1 MNFSDLIMKT
11 LKLLILL
18 TAIGCS
24 NEGFPQDPRPCCEDV
39 TVETGIFTVLYSES
53 KQQPISLTYL
63 STDRPKNVDRGSMNF
78 YTERDY
84 YTSDNNDYK
93 GNPYDKGHLAPA
105 ATFSDSYG
113 NLRQTFTYLNC
124 ALQKDKLN
132 RGAWRLL
139 EEQERKW
146 DDEQNLEITIDVEF
160 TDSILPYGATLP
172 SKFIKHIH
180 FLKDHTYKCY
190 DFPNVDPTKSWEE
203 YEVTH
208 NHD

>member
-24 NEGFPQDPRPCCEDV
+24 SEGFPQDPRPCCEDV

-93 GNPYDKGHLAPA
+93 NNPYDKGHLAPA

-146 DDEQNLEITIDVEF
+146 DDEQNLEITIEVEF
-160 TDSILPYGATLP
+160 TDSILPFGATLP
-172 SKFIKHIH
+172 SGFRKHIK
-180 FLKDHTYKCY
+180 FLKDNTSKCY
-190 DFPNVDPTKSWEE
+190 YFPNVDPTKPWEE
-203 YEVTH
+203 YEVDC
-208 NHD
+208 ND